1 MKKSNLLILII
12 VLVLILA
19 LGCTP
24 KNESPEPA
32 PGPPPSSEPSP
43 GQGEEG
49 GMTYKDGTYTAKGE
63 TDDKGWTP
71 EVTITVENGKI
82 KDAKYNEYSA
92 ETKTFKT
99 EDEEYKENFMN
110 INKVD
115 VVAAYDKFGKELVE
129 KQDPSKVDAT
139 GGATSSGQKFIE
151 LANKALKDAK

>member
-1 MKKSNLLILII
+1 MIA
-12 VLVLILA
+12 LVLILS

-24 KNESPEPA
+24 KNEAPA
-32 PGPPPSSEPSP
+32 PSPGPPPSNEPSP
-43 GQGEEG
+43 GQNQEG

-71 EVTITVENGKI
+71 EVTIVVENGKI

-115 VVAAYDKFGKELVE
+115 VVAVYDKFGKDLVT

-139 GGATSSGQKFIE
+139 GGATGSGQHFIE